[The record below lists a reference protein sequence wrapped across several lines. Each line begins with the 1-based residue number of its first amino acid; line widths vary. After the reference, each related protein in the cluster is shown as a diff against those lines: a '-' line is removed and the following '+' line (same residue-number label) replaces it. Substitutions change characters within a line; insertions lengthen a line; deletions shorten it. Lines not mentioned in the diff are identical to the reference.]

1 MSMPRLALAA
11 IATFLLAAALAL
23 PPSRASAAGGS
34 GSYDVDLGV
43 HHGYRIEL
51 STTGQLIEVEI
62 LKDRAYQGNGQF
74 VAIYSVRGQVS
85 PRGLRADLGPFGRV
99 DVRFDVSSRSGGEP
113 EGSGACHYRT
123 ELVSKGRLRG
133 SIRLRGEGGFVRFGS
148 NSIPARFDRIF
159 PESKGCRST
168 SSEGGEEAFGSAAS
182 ASRGGGFYKA
192 IVISYGHDGPRR
204 TFFEDESFYPTSGDG
219 HEAKDENSSLD
230 AGFRER
236 RGRVAVL
243 EHAFFDA
250 PAGFDLEELDHGQ
263 VRATLAP
270 PAPFA
275 GTATFTRAG
284 KGARPSLSGP
294 LAISLPGAPGIRLT
308 GPRNIVDLCTRE
320 AEFRCFQERPP
331 NL

>member
-1 MSMPRLALAA
+1 MSLPRLAL

-23 PPSRASAAGGS
+23 APSHASAAGGR

-43 HHGYRIEL
+43 HHGYRIKL
-51 STTGQLIEVEI
+51 STTGQLVEIEI
-62 LKDRAYQGNGQF
+62 LKDRAYHGNGQF

-99 DVRFDVSSRSGGEP
+99 DARFDVSSRSGGEP
-113 EGSGACHYRT
+113 EGSGVCHYRT
-123 ELVSKGRLRG
+123 ELVLQGDLRG
-133 SIRLRGEGGFVRFGS
+133 SIRLRGEGGFVRFRS
-148 NSIPARFDRIF
+148 RSVPARFDRTF

-168 SSEGGEEAFGSAAS
+168 SSEGLEESAAGSAAV
-182 ASRGGGFYKA
+182 ASRAGGFYKA

-219 HEAKDENSSLD
+219 HEAKDEHSSLD

-250 PAGFDLEELDHGQ
+250 PAGFDLEELGHAH

-284 KGARPSLSGP
+284 KGAKPSLTGP

-320 AEFRCFQERPP
+320 AEIRCFRERPP